1 MLLILFGFNHLHSRT
16 RDNIHL
22 QMYIMEAFMIV
33 AKWGNSLAV
42 RLPKQLVEELGLA
55 EGDDLTLIKAKGQ
68 QLEVARLNHKAEF
81 LKEMETMR
89 WTSPKGWTFDRDE
102 ANQR

>member
-1 MLLILFGFNHLHSRT
+1 
-16 RDNIHL
+16 
-22 QMYIMEAFMIV
+22 MYTVEALMIV

-55 EGDDLTLIKAKGQ
+55 EGDDLTLIKAKGH

-89 WTSPKGWTFDRDE
+89 WASPKGWTFDRDE